1 MFIASAFVEVLP
13 ATLLL
18 IAFAVIGGVVIM
30 MIRRNL
36 RSKSSTTS
44 TFTLGDLRKFRD
56 EGKISQEEYE
66 KARQLIIDSSM

>member
-1 MFIASAFVEVLP
+1 MLIASAFVEILP

-18 IAFAVIGGVVIM
+18 ITFAVVGGLVIM

-44 TFTLGDLRKFRD
+44 TFTLGDLRKLRD

-66 KARQLIIDSSM
+66 KAKQLIIDRSL